1 MLKVFALLRFTE
13 SLVTKCLSLNNE
25 PCMVRLTLTDL
36 NSLELNYYPFMIS
49 LDKCSGSCNS
59 VDDLSTKIRVW
70 SETKDVN
77 VRVLNMITR
86 TN

>member
-70 SETKDVN
+70 GETKDVN